1 MTRALFSDA
10 RAALRF
16 ALNHEDL
23 SIPGPV
29 MNKEM
34 AAIPDPG
41 AHGGTGILKQQVAR
55 SSRTPSSVPL
65 GGMSDRTVM
74 AGWILQKLESLAYID
89 KTVLK
94 AVLINPRRICSCGAA
109 CCRGWSVKTEWV
121 NSVRGICEHLKTEAE
136 ITRVAGKR
144 GLSTDPR
151 LRSALVEDYC
161 RVEKHRASITEL
173 CKITEAA
180 TVTVAKHRELIHA
193 ALSEIEVRAWG
204 DITAIFD
211 ATGITGDLAADPP
224 AE

>member
-1 MTRALFSDA
+1 MTRALFSSA
-10 RAALRF
+10 REALRF

-34 AAIPDPG
+34 AAIPDPT
-41 AHGGTGILKQQVAR
+41 ASPKIIGTGSPRASAPAKHI
-55 SSRTPSSVPL
+55 PL
-65 GGMSDRTVM
+65 GGMADRSVM
-74 AGWILQKLESLAYID
+74 AGWILQKMSGLALID
-89 KTVLK
+89 QLVLK

-109 CCRGWSVKTEWV
+109 CCRGWSIKTEWV
-121 NSVRGICEHLKTEAE
+121 NSVRGICDYLKTEAE

-161 RVEKHRASITEL
+161 RPEKHRASITDL
-173 CKITEAA
+173 CKTTDAS

-193 ALSEIEVRAWG
+193 ALYEIETRAWI
-204 DITAIFD
+204 DINAIFD
-211 ATGITGDLAADPP
+211 RTGITGDLVPGPSED
-224 AE
+224 